1 MECSGDT
8 IALVKKLEKQ
18 KQDKCV
24 QIWENIR
31 RLYIDN
37 VDKFSKFWQGY
48 SES

>member
-1 MECSGDT
+1 MESSANT
-8 IALVKKLEKQ
+8 IVLVKKIEKQ

-31 RLYIDN
+31 ILYIDN

-48 SES
+48 SEF